1 MAVARRTPSQQRDL
15 NELLTRDH
23 TLNGAI
29 LFGLD
34 GHVVEMQARAM
45 DVLPAHWRCRG
56 AFDKMPGQHDAAQRQ
71 ARARQ

>member
-1 MAVARRTPSQQRDL
+1 MAAKRTPAAQREL

-34 GHVVEMQARAM
+34 GHIAEIQARVIIR
-45 DVLPAHWRCRG
+45 DRG
-56 AFDKMPGQHDAAQRQ
+56 ITMVKL
-71 ARARQ
+71 ARA